1 MFRFGN
7 KKLPTESYK
16 GVRDFFPEDQAL
28 QNYIFGIMRKSVES
42 FGFEEYSASILESS
56 ELYKAKTSEEI
67 VNEQTYSFVDRGGR
81 EVTLR
86 PEMTPTVARMIS
98 GKYRDYPAPVRWY
111 SIPNLFRYEKPQRG
125 RLREHFQLNADIFG
139 VAGVFADAE
148 IISLASTLMKNFGA
162 KDSDFEIRINSR
174 EFLND
179 FALSFGLQD
188 SDKAKFYRLLDKKDK
203 MSDSD
208 FKSSL
213 QDLLGKEKTEK
224 LLEKFYYGEA
234 ILTMMPES
242 NAAKYLNEVVDTL
255 KSWNITNIK
264 FSPTLTRGFDYYTG
278 VVFEVFDTD
287 KTNNRS
293 LFGGGRYDKLSDN
306 FIDESIPA
314 VGFGMGDVTAKDFLE
329 THGLLPERLMS
340 LDLYFVVAPE
350 TDINK
355 VYKIADKLRKENIKV
370 AVDISGKKLP
380 DQLKVIDKRNAK
392 YVTVVGT
399 KELES
404 NKFVI
409 RNTKTREESELSL
422 EDIAERLR

>member
-1 MFRFGN
+1 MFTFGN
-7 KKLPTESYK
+7 KKLPMESYK
-16 GVRDFFPEDQAL
+16 GVRDFFPEDQAVL
-28 QNYIFGIMRKSVES
+28 DYIFSVMRKTVES

-98 GKYRDYPAPVRWY
+98 SKWQSYPSPVRWY

-139 VAGVFADAE
+139 VSSPYADAE
-148 IISLASTLMKNFGA
+148 IISLAYSLMKNFGA

-179 FALSFGLQD
+179 FVSGLGLKED
-188 SDKAKFYRLLDKKDK
+188 SRPDFYRLLDKKDK

-208 FKSSL
+208 FKSAMKDKFSE
-213 QDLLGKEKTEK
+213 DVANK
-224 LLEKFYYGEA
+224 LIENFYYGEA
-234 ILTMMPES
+234 ILTMMRES
-242 NAAKYLNEVVDTL
+242 SAAKYLNSVIDIL
-255 KSWNITNIK
+255 KDLGVKNIK

-287 KTNNRS
+287 GSNTRS
-293 LFGGGRYDKLSDN
+293 LFGGGRYDKLSQN
-306 FIDESIPA
+306 FIDQPIPA
-314 VGFGMGDVTAKDFLE
+314 VGFGMGDVTARDFLE
-329 THGLLPERLMS
+329 THGLLPERLAS
-340 LDLYFVVAPE
+340 LDIYIAVAGE
-350 TDINK
+350 TDLTP
-355 VYKIADKLRKENIKV
+355 VYKIADKLRGRGLRV

-380 DQLKVIDKRNAK
+380 DQLKNLDKRNTRF
-392 YVTVVGT
+392 VMIVGD
-399 KELES
+399 KEIE
-404 NKFVI
+404 NKKFI
-409 RNTKTREESELSL
+409 LRDAKTREESEVSI
-422 EDIAERLR
+422 EEIAEKIK